1 MDNTGIRKMEGDKS
15 FFFPIHE
22 DFMPRKRGVVLKNP
36 LTFRIS
42 DEQRALL
49 RERAEEVGA
58 HTETDLARDLL
69 LETLREPANYQRLLL
84 REAVVIRKMVHLYL
98 KGTLRQQDQSKYE
111 EMCNDILARADQWVN
126 ELVDQEVQKKRA
138 VRQQRHMRK

>member
-1 MDNTGIRKMEGDKS
+1 
-15 FFFPIHE
+15 
-22 DFMPRKRGVVLKNP
+22 MPRTRGVVLKNP

-49 RERAEEVGA
+49 RERAEEGGA

-69 LETLREPANYQRLLL
+69 LEILREPAHYQRLLL

-98 KGTLRQQDQSKYE
+98 KGTLRQQDQPKYE
-111 EMCNDILARADQWVN
+111 EMCNDILARADEYVN
-126 ELVDQEVQKKRA
+126 EVLDEAAQKQRA
-138 VRQQRHMRK
+138 IRQQRHMPKGMSAS

>member
-1 MDNTGIRKMEGDKS
+1 
-15 FFFPIHE
+15 
-22 DFMPRKRGVVLKNP
+22 MPRTRGVVLKNP

-84 REAVVIRKMVHLYL
+84 REAVVVRKMVQLYL
-98 KGTLRQQDQSKYE
+98 KGTLRKQDQPQYE
-111 EMCNDILARADQWVN
+111 EMCNNILARADQ
-126 ELVDQEVQKKRA
+126 LVDEVLNEAAQKQRA
-138 VRQQRHMRK
+138 IRQQRHMPKGISAS

>member
-1 MDNTGIRKMEGDKS
+1 
-15 FFFPIHE
+15 
-22 DFMPRKRGVVLKNP
+22 MPRTRGVVLKHP

-84 REAVVIRKMVHLYL
+84 REAVVIRHMVHTYL
-98 KGTLRQQDQSKYE
+98 KGTLRPQDQPKYE
-111 EMCNDILARADQWVN
+111 EMCHDILARADELVN
-126 ELVDQEVQKKRA
+126 EVLDQAVQKERMT
-138 VRQQRHMRK
+138 RQQRRLSKGTSAS

>member
-1 MDNTGIRKMEGDKS
+1 
-15 FFFPIHE
+15 
-22 DFMPRKRGVVLKNP
+22 MPRTRGVVLKNP

-58 HTETDLARDLL
+58 NTETELARNLL

-84 REAVVIRKMVHLYL
+84 REAVIIRKMVHLYL
-98 KGTLRQQDQSKYE
+98 KGTLRKQDQPKYE
-111 EMCNDILARADQWVN
+111 EMCNDILARADEFVN
-126 ELVDQEVQKKRA
+126 EVLDEEVQKQR
-138 VRQQRHMRK
+138 VIRQQRHMPKGVSA

>member
-1 MDNTGIRKMEGDKS
+1 
-15 FFFPIHE
+15 
-22 DFMPRKRGVVLKNP
+22 MPRTRGVVLKNP

-98 KGTLRQQDQSKYE
+98 KGTLRQQDQAKYE
-111 EMCNDILARADQWVN
+111 EMCNDILARADQFVD
-126 ELVDQEVQKKRA
+126 EVLDQEAQKKRA
-138 VRQQRHMRK
+138 IRQQRRMLKGLSAS